1 MTATEQQQLCGF
13 LFLFVWY
20 LCLCLYQCLCLCL
33 FGCLYL
39 CLYDICVYDYM
50 GICVYVS
57 LGVCVYAYIVFKKRP
72 RRLYQCVGGLH
83 KWAYQGPGGI
93 LLFMLL
99 DFNNKYFYFCNKH

>member
-72 RRLYQCVGGLH
+72 RRLYQCMGGLQ